1 MHTYDITLYSGPAC
15 QQCKAVKRK
24 LDREGIPYTEL
35 QAVEKQHHDY
45 LRRVLGYQRIPVVVV
60 RRDGA
65 PWVHFAGNNV
75 ELLGDVINAIKGQE
89 AAA

>member
-1 MHTYDITLYSGPAC
+1 MHTYDVTLYSGPAC

-35 QAVEKQHHDY
+35 PAVEKQHHDY
-45 LRRVLGYQRIPVVVV
+45 LRLTLGYQRIPVVVV
-60 RRDGA
+60 RRDGVV
-65 PWVHFAGNNV
+65 WVHFAENNV
-75 ELLGDVINAIKGQE
+75 ELLNDVIGTIKGQE